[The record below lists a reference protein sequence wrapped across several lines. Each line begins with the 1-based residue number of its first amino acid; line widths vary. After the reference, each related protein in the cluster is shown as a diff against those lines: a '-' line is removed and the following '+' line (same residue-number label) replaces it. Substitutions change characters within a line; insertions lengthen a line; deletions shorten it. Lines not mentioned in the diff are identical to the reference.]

1 MLSVS
6 ITPLYLD
13 YLIGLPLD
21 YAIGLRYWI
30 TLLDHHH
37 DLDLPC
43 IGYYSVIYLDLY
55 ILSRGSLAD
64 FDHCLYIDLVD
75 SRFVVRI
82 ILDIFVQFL
91 VG

>member
-13 YLIGLPLD
+13 NLWITLFDYL
-21 YAIGLRYWI
+21 GLRYWI

-37 DLDLPC
+37 DLDLPY